1 MNNTNSKKEVR
12 PVAANLARELDKAEV
27 KAVNGGIPG
36 GWTSA
41 GNDTPERV
49 R

>member
-12 PVAANLARELDKAEV
+12 PVAANLARELDKTEV

-36 GWTSA
+36 GWTAA
-41 GNDTPERV
+41 GADTPQLV